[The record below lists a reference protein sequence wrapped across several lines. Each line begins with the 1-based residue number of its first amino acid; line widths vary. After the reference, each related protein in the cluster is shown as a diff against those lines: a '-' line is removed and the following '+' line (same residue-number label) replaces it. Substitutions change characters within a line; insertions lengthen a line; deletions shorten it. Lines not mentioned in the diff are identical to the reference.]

1 MITQRNQPVRYR
13 PVGEGDID
21 ALTRML
27 DAATRTYLD
36 RSTDRSETMDRLAT
50 PGCHLPTDSFLVP
63 DEHGEV
69 VGFAQVF
76 ATPPAD
82 VRGFARVH
90 PDARG
95 QGIGTLLAALM
106 TGRAVEVART
116 LESSRVRFSTTAWA
130 ADSAA
135 VPVLRAAGLHEARH
149 FLRMVADL
157 TGSQTSE
164 PQWPEGVVPASYRQ
178 GADDAALF
186 DAFTESFSEHWGHE
200 HPDEKGWWWD
210 ERDSSSS
217 GFDPSLWTIAR
228 MGDEVVGF
236 VLARVLERE
245 GRSEGYVSQIG
256 VRPRWR
262 GKRLGHTLLRYVL
275 WRLRS
280 RGLQTASLDVDAANV
295 TDALRLY
302 RGVGMTEH
310 PAFTIWEAD
319 LAEESEL

>member
-1 MITQRNQPVRYR
+1 MP
-13 PVGEGDID
+13 
-21 ALTRML
+21 
-27 DAATRTYLD
+27 
-36 RSTDRSETMDRLAT
+36 S
-50 PGCHLPTDSFLVP
+50 PGCSTPRPGPISIAVPTDPRQWTAL
-63 DEHGEV
+63 H
-69 VGFAQVF
+69 
-76 ATPPAD
+76 PA
-82 VRGFARVH
+82 
-90 PDARG
+90 ARG
-95 QGIGTLLAALM
+95 QGGWHPAGRLDDR
-106 TGRAVEVART
+106 RAVEVART
-116 LESSRVRFSTTAWA
+116 LGSSRVRFSTTAWA

-178 GADDAALF
+178 GADDPPLF
-186 DAFTESFSEHWGHE
+186 DAFADSFSEHWGHE

-210 ERDSSSS
+210 ERDSPSS
-217 GFDPSLWTIAR
+217 GFDPSLWTTAR

-236 VLARVLERE
+236 VLARVRERE

-262 GKRLGHTLLRYVL
+262 GKRLGHTRLRYVL
-275 WRLRS
+275 WQLRS

-302 RGVGMTEH
+302 RGLGMTEQ